1 MSTAKGSRKVAVVG
15 SGLIGRSW
23 AMLFAGAG
31 YSVSMYDTNPDQLKV
46 AVDDIKQQLHH
57 LKEQGL
63 LRGQLTIDEQMKLLT
78 TTSDLKTAMHNA
90 IYVQESVWENLEA
103 KTAVFKEMDAVATKG
118 QILASSTSTIPPSKF
133 TSGLAHKEYCVVAH
147 PCNPPFY
154 CPLIELVPNQW
165 TLPEVMQKSEEIMKE
180 IGQVPVKLKKEIVGF
195 GLNRIQYALLAECW
209 RLVQD
214 DVMEVEDIDKI
225 FKDGLGL
232 RYAFF
237 GPLEIT
243 HINAPGGVADYCG
256 RYNRGYLNC
265 IESMG
270 PAPSWEG
277 DLLEKVRKPLEA
289 QVPVDQVQ
297 KRSAWRDVRL
307 AALAKLKKDLN
318 EKTGP

>member
-1 MSTAKGSRKVAVVG
+1 MASSTGTRKATVVG

-31 YSVSMYDTNPDQLKV
+31 YKVTLYDTNPQQLTN
-46 AVDDIKQQLHH
+46 ALEDIKRQLEL

-63 LRGQLTIDEQMKLLT
+63 LRGKLTIDEQMKLLST
-78 TTSDLKTAMHNA
+78 SSDLKSAMQDA
-90 IYVQESVWENLEA
+90 VYIQESVWENLEA
-103 KTAVFKEMDAVATKG
+103 KTAIFKEMDKHAVKG
-118 QILASSTSTIPPSKF
+118 QILASSTSTIPPTKF
-133 TSGLAHKEYCVVAH
+133 TTGLAHKEYCVVAH

-165 TLPEVMQKSEEIMKE
+165 TLPEIMKQTDLIMKE
-180 IGQVPVKLKKEIVGF
+180 IGQVPVTLKKEIVGF
-195 GLNRIQYALLAECW
+195 GLNRIQYALLAECY

-225 FKDGLGL
+225 FKDGLGM

-243 HINAPGGVADYCG
+243 HINAIGVADYAK
-256 RYNRGYLNC
+256 RYNRGYQEC
-265 IESMG
+265 CASMG
-270 PAPSWEG
+270 PTPSWEG

-289 QVPVDQVQ
+289 QVPLD
-297 KRSAWRDVRL
+297 KLRERCAWRDVRL
-307 AALAKLKKDLN
+307 AALAKLKKELN